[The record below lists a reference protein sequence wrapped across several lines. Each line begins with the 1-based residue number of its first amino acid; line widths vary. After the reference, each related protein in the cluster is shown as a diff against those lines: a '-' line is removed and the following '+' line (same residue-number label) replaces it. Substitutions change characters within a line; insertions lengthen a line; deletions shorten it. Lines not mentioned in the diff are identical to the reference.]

1 MCHAQVCDSDFFWE
15 DIMNGIVVKIW
26 REYIFLVYGYG
37 GDVME
42 TITSGFRGIF
52 DVEYAKKILR
62 N

>member
-1 MCHAQVCDSDFFWE
+1 MLRFVTVSFFE
-15 DIMNGIVVKIW
+15 GHIVNGIVVKIW

-37 GDVME
+37 GDIIE
-42 TITSGFRGIF
+42 AITSGFRGIF

>member
-1 MCHAQVCDSDFFWE
+1 
-15 DIMNGIVVKIW
+15 MNGIVVKIW

>member
-1 MCHAQVCDSDFFWE
+1 MK
-15 DIMNGIVVKIW
+15 GILVKIW

-37 GDVME
+37 GDVIE
-42 TITSGFRGIF
+42 ATTSGFRGIF